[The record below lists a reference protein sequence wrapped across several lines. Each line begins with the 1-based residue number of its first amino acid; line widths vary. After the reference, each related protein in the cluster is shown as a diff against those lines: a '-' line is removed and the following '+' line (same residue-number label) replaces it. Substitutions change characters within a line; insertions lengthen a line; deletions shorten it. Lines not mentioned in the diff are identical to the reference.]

1 MWKKLNKV
9 KMNTTLQ
16 YGNRSDIEKGN
27 APLLWMRETD
37 KNGPGQK
44 SEWGWLHYFLY
55 SAKNH
60 CQENIKT
67 NHKLVKKIFAKEWPK
82 SRTLTTPNAGK
93 SVEQW
98 ELLFIACGDMKCCSH
113 SEDSW
118 TASYRTNYALTF
130 RSSHH
135 ATQYFPKPY
144 WMWLSSKF
152 PKHRHKQD
160 AQQQVNW

>member
-9 KMNTTLQ
+9 NTTLQ
-16 YGNRSDIEKGN
+16 HSNRSDIDKGN
-27 APLLWMRETD
+27 AP
-37 KNGPGQK
+37 
-44 SEWGWLHYFLY
+44 SFEWERQTRLVQDRRVNEVDFTIFFY

-60 CQENIKT
+60 CQENVKT

-82 SRTLTTPNAGK
+82 SRNLTTPNAGK

-118 TASYRTNYALTF
+118 TVSYRTNYVLTF

-144 WMWLSSKF
+144 
-152 PKHRHKQD
+152 
-160 AQQQVNW
+160 